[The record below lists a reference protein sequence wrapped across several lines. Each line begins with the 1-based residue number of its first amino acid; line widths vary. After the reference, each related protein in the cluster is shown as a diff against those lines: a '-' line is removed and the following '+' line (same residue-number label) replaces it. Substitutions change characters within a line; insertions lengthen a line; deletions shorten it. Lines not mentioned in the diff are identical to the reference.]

1 MRCVQLSVSSLAL
14 LVALAPASVNA
25 ADIYGGDK
33 GGSLK
38 DAPVYERPYTYYI
51 AVRGGA
57 VFTQDTDFEV
67 LGLNVENQY
76 DEPGYFISGAVGASM
91 AGLGLDGFRGEL
103 EVGYFQSD
111 IDAHDVEALGLF
123 EGDDAFGETSG
134 IYGLVNVF
142 YDFKGF
148 GSVTP
153 FLGAGIGAA
162 SVEFDGHG
170 VTPVGV
176 VMDDD
181 DVGFAYQ
188 LSAGANIA
196 LSKEIDLELGY
207 RFLGVTGLELEAVDG
222 TASDIDVE
230 NHVVYGGLRF
240 KL

>member
-1 MRCVQLSVSSLAL
+1 
-14 LVALAPASVNA
+14 
-25 ADIYGGDK
+25 
-33 GGSLK
+33 
-38 DAPVYERPYTYYI
+38 
-51 AVRGGA
+51 
-57 VFTQDTDFEV
+57 
-67 LGLNVENQY
+67 
-76 DEPGYFISGAVGASM
+76 M

-111 IDAHDVEALGLF
+111 IDAHDIEVLGF
-123 EGDDAFGETSG
+123 FDGDDAFGETAG

-148 GSVTP
+148 GGITP
-153 FLGAGIGAA
+153 FVGAGIGAA
-162 SVEFDGHG
+162 SVDFDGHG
-170 VTPVGV
+170 VDAIGV

-188 LSAGANIA
+188 LSAGANIS

-222 TASDIDVE
+222 TASDVDIE